1 MYVVTVVVNILLC
14 KLELCLSIDAKLYVI
29 TFFQDPIEI
38 VLGEQYVHDQ
48 NIEKSSIKVKTHSY
62 QYVSP
67 IKLLEQLL
75 NQVDVFSQ
83 VNTKQIESEHLY
95 GQHSSANNFTF
106 FLTVKYSD

>member
-48 NIEKSSIKVKTHSY
+48 NIEKSSIKVKIIHT
-62 QYVSP
+62 
-67 IKLLEQLL
+67 
-75 NQVDVFSQ
+75 
-83 VNTKQIESEHLY
+83 NTYHPLSFWN
-95 GQHSSANNFTF
+95 SC
-106 FLTVKYSD
+106 